1 VSLTPKLINS
11 GTSFVKKHLQRRK
24 TIHDIINFDII
35 NNLISNSSFSTNND
49 ITISTD
55 KSQQSNLKQ
64 KLSKNNSYISTD
76 KALLNKIDKTKNQ
89 PQQQSSSNSYSFN
102 PNSPNINQENCITRE
117 LVIQGPV
124 QLLNVMPRHPAL
136 FFFFRFFSRN

>member
-49 ITISTD
+49 NTTSTD
-55 KSQQSNLKQ
+55 KSQQSNSKQ

-76 KALLNKIDKTKNQ
+76 KALFNKIDKTKNQ
-89 PQQQSSSNSYSFN
+89 QQPSSNSYSFN
-102 PNSPNINQENCITRE
+102 PNSPNLNQENYISRE
-117 LVIQGPV
+117 LIIQGPV
-124 QLLNVMPRHPAL
+124 QLLNVMQKHAAL
-136 FFFFRFFSRN
+136 IYFQNFSRN